1 MTTYSRLY
9 HWIDGKQVAPASDG
23 VIDLINPTTEEL
35 LGQVPAGTAEDVD
48 RAVRVAVAAFPA
60 WSATTP
66 AERAAILA
74 RAVEGMERQG
84 KALAETITAEVGA
97 PEKISLSAQVGF
109 PLNVLKSHVDIL
121 RTFTWDDHIANSLIL
136 KEAVGV
142 VGAISPWN
150 FPIQLV
156 MAKLAPALAAGCTIV
171 LKPSEYTPLTAY
183 MLAEIFQEAG
193 LPDGVFNIVCGTG
206 PVVGE
211 AISRHPLVNMV
222 SMTGSTRAG
231 RQVFAAASETVKRMH
246 LELGG
251 KSASLILPDADFEKA
266 VRTTVDQAFFNS
278 GQACLAWSRM
288 LVPNDRM
295 AEASEIAASQAA
307 LYRSGDPSSSD
318 TDLGPQQNKACWD
331 RVQEYIGGAVSSDA
345 TLVAGGLG
353 RPEGLDRGWF
363 VRPTV
368 FAGVKPSDR
377 IAQEEVFGP
386 VMSILGYDTPDEG
399 VAIAND
405 SIFGLHGAVWA
416 ADEEA
421 ALPYVKQLRT
431 GRIDVNGAK
440 TNLVSPFGGYK
451 QSGFGRELGVYG
463 FEAYLEIKSVQ
474 LSGDDTGGLEKGI
487 RVREE
492 QG

>member
-1 MTTYSRLY
+1 MTNHSRRY
-9 HWIDGKQVAPASDG
+9 HWIDGKPYTPSG
-23 VIDLINPTTEEL
+23 GETIDLINPSTEQL
-35 LGQVPAGTAEDVD
+35 LGQVPAGTAADVD
-48 RAVRVAVAAFPA
+48 RAVAVAVGAFA
-60 WSATTP
+60 DWSTTSP
-66 AERAAILA
+66 QQRAEILA
-74 RAVEGMERQG
+74 RAAEGMQRQG
-84 KALAETITAEVGA
+84 KELAEVITAEVGA
-97 PEKISLSAQVGF
+97 PAKISLSAQVGF
-109 PLNVLKSHVDIL
+109 PLNVLRSHVDIL
-121 RTFTWDDHIANSLIL
+121 RDFAWSETIANSLVL
-136 KEAVGV
+136 KEPVGV

-156 MAKLAPALAAGCTIV
+156 MAKLAPALAAGCTVV

-183 MLAEIFQEAG
+183 LLAEIFQEAG

-231 RQVFAAASETVKRMH
+231 RQVFAAASTTVKRMH

-251 KSASLILPDADFEKA
+251 KSASLVLPDADFDKA
-266 VRTTVDQAFFNS
+266 VRTTIDQAFFNS

-288 LVPNDRM
+288 LVPQERM
-295 AEASEIAASQAA
+295 AEAAEIAASQAA
-307 LYRSGDPSSSD
+307 LYRSGDPTSSE
-318 TDLGPQQNKACWD
+318 TDLGPQQNKACFD
-331 RVQEYIGGAVSSDA
+331 RVQEYIGEAMASDA
-345 TLVAGGLG
+345 TLVAGGPG
-353 RPEGLDRGWF
+353 RPDGIDRGWF

-368 FAGVKPSDR
+368 FADVRPGDR

-386 VMSILGYDTPDEG
+386 VMSIIGYRDPQEG

-416 ADEEA
+416 GDEQA
-421 ALPYVKQLRT
+421 AMPYVRQLRT

-451 QSGFGRELGVYG
+451 QSGFGRELGIYG
-463 FEAYLEIKSVQ
+463 FESYLEIKSVQ
-474 LSGDDTGGLEKGI
+474 LAGDDTGGLEAGI
-487 RVREE
+487 RVREA